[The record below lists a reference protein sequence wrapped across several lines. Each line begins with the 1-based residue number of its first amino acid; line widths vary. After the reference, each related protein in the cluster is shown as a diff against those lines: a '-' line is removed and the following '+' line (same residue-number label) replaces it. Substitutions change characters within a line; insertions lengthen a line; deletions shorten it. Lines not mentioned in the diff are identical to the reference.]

1 MRIAKKT
8 AVFLLSLILMFSFV
22 LNPFFEAY
30 ASVPTIKSPVINA
43 PAVNTPAIAPLKR
56 LETPARVQGVNY
68 EFKDEVKRIPASME
82 YDYKPLTLD
91 KYASFDLGAKAPS
104 TPTGKTPSSLIRPGI
119 DLSQPTT
126 ATQDKEALTLDKIN
140 GIKYPAGSK
149 ILAVPKSAAASFAP
163 KKNEIYIDEEMGTA
177 FRVLDTQDADAEGNP
192 QYVVETPELTDVFKS
207 YTIPEQTIDLT
218 TGNIAYIAPEF
229 ELGPESGMSKNYI
242 AKAGISD
249 YIDFKQEGNKHILTL
264 KPGTTIFEY
273 PSEEDKKADKE
284 AKEKA
289 KKEKFE
295 GDWWEKDQSGDLRGV
310 ENESS
315 LSVKVKVK
323 EGTITVEDPKFHS
336 YFDLNP
342 LTSHVVADFYFDAK
356 ATADVT
362 LEGGITFNKTIEK
375 CVYGYEI
382 DLGKVLG
389 GEKGNKAFVGIF
401 IVIGVEGKINIEVR
415 TVTTGD
421 ARAGFAYKAFGYG
434 GIPYFVGPYATYR
447 PASFDMSFT
456 VDGEINSKL
465 ACVPQV
471 GVIIWGKELG
481 VLQIW
486 VGFKSKAVF
495 SASGGG
501 GSSGAQDFKASGS
514 ITLDAFGEL
523 VGYLLGS
530 KYSIFYIDYP
540 LYKGEWSVGIEASGS
555 GGDAVREVTPIFR
568 VTADAYT
575 DTIEG
580 RVLFDTANKLET
592 GYAGENSGIEST
604 QKPYANGRYELEI
617 WDGGSVKYRIPG
629 LTNAEGNFTIKDT
642 TRYSIRPTD
651 RVIVKIENS
660 PVFEIEQSK
669 FKVIGNSKDIRAT
682 VPFSQADINL
692 DAFNDVISGWVS
704 GNYTGP
710 VKVTV
715 LDDNKSN
722 VFYIN
727 AVNGIFKFEY
737 PIDESTLWAFAGV
750 EFEGSQFPAAQQLR
764 YPNLDAL
771 TLNFYN
777 DFSQQ
782 SETTNNNSGSSL
794 VNSKR
799 IDIIHRDISLPDSI
813 ANAQDHT
820 TEMMG
825 EDIEGNKFIKPTS
838 IFGTVTNKG
847 DMGWI
852 QSRGDEYVR
861 SGTNNGNLRHFEG
874 NVKITEISVQSALEA
889 MMEDLKGPHD
899 NWIPK
904 PLGRPEWTATTQ
916 AQQAVELKAVRDR
929 SAAKGF
935 RIEQIPTSA
944 ARFEFDRPEV
954 CAYKIEIEHEGH
966 TLEKIY
972 NPYAYHYN
980 NNQQSLEDFIGPL
993 QEAATLVTEERID
1006 SVVNPADAMNQWSA
1020 TWITQIGSMELTQ
1033 NGNTVEG
1040 TIMQGTTSFP
1050 VQGTVKNG
1058 VFKGSYLVPSESLFG
1073 SDIVT
1078 FEMDISADGKS
1089 INFRNIGSGTRLK
1102 GLNGTRA
1109 MKQ

>member
-1 MRIAKKT
+1 MGNAKKT
-8 AVFLLSLILMFSFV
+8 AAFLLSLILVFSLV

-30 ASVPTIKSPVINA
+30 ANVPIIKPPVINA
-43 PAVNTPAIAPLKR
+43 PAVKPPIISPLRR
-56 LETPARVQGVNY
+56 LETPARVQGVSY
-68 EFKDEVKRIPASME
+68 EFKDEVKRIPASMK
-82 YDYKPLTLD
+82 YDFEPLTLD
-91 KYASFDLGAKAPS
+91 KFASFELEAKSPS
-104 TPTGKTPSSLIRPGI
+104 VQARKGI
-119 DLSQPTT
+119 DLSNTGMPGAETT
-126 ATQDKEALTLDKIN
+126 EPATAAQDENALTFDKVN

-149 ILAVPKSAAASFAP
+149 ILAVPKSVAASFAP
-163 KKNEIYIDEEMGTA
+163 KTNEIYIDEEMGTA
-177 FRVLDTQDADAEGNP
+177 FRVLDAQNADAEGNH

-229 ELGPESGMSKNYI
+229 ELNPDSGMPKDYVAS
-242 AKAGISD
+242 AGISD
-249 YIDFKQEGNKHILTL
+249 LINFKQEGNKHIITF
-264 KPGTTIFEY
+264 KPGITVFEY
-273 PSEEDKKADKE
+273 PFKEEE
-284 AKEKA
+284 KEKP

-295 GDWWEKDQSGDLRGV
+295 GEWWEKDQSGDLRGV

-315 LSVKVKVK
+315 LKVNVKVK

-362 LEGGITFNKTIEK
+362 LEGDITFNKTIEK

-401 IVIGVEGKINIEVR
+401 IVIGVEGKIHVEVR
-415 TVTTGD
+415 TITTGD

-501 GSSGAQDFKASGS
+501 GTNGAQDFNASGS

-530 KYSIFYIDYP
+530 RYSIFYIDYP
-540 LYKGEWSVGIEASGS
+540 LYKGEWSIGVEASGS
-555 GGDAVREVTPIFR
+555 GGDAVREVIPHFR

-580 RVLFDTANKLET
+580 KVLFDTANKSET
-592 GYAGENSGIEST
+592 GYAGEDSDIESGK
-604 QKPYANGRYELEI
+604 KPYANGRYELEV
-617 WDGGSVKYRIPG
+617 WDGSGVKYRIPG
-629 LTNAEGNFTIKDT
+629 LTNAEGSFTVKDPA
-642 TRYSIRPTD
+642 RYSIRPTD

-660 PVFEIEQSK
+660 PVFEIEQIK
-669 FKVIGNSKDIRAT
+669 YKVVGNSKEIRAT
-682 VPFSQADINL
+682 VPFSQSDINL
-692 DAFNDVISGWVS
+692 DAFNDVITGWVS

-715 LDDNKSN
+715 FDDNKN
-722 VFYIN
+722 NGFYIN

-750 EFEGSQFPAAQQLR
+750 EFEGSQFPAFPPLR
-764 YPNLDAL
+764 YPSLDAL

-782 SETTNNNSGSSL
+782 SETTNNNIGSSL
-794 VNSKR
+794 INSRR
-799 IDIIHRDISLPDSI
+799 INIIDRGISLPDSI
-813 ANAQDHT
+813 PNIQDHT
-820 TEMMG
+820 AEMTG
-825 EDIEGNKFIKPTS
+825 EDIEGNKFIRPTK
-838 IFGTVTNKG
+838 IFGTITNKG

-852 QSRGDEYVR
+852 QSQGDEYVR
-861 SGTNNGNLRHFEG
+861 TGTNNGNLRYFEG

-904 PLGRPEWTATTQ
+904 PLGRPAWTATVQ
-916 AQQAVELKAVRDR
+916 ARQAMELKQESENSSPV
-929 SAAKGF
+929 
-935 RIEQIPTSA
+935 EIPTSA
-944 ARFEFDRPEV
+944 ARFEFNQPKV
-954 CAYKIEIEHEGH
+954 CAYKIEIEHEGR

-993 QEAATLVTEERID
+993 REALTLVTEEKID
-1006 SVVNPADAMNQWSA
+1006 SVVNPADVMNQWNA
-1020 TWITQIGSMELTQ
+1020 AWLTQIGRMELTQ
-1033 NGNTVEG
+1033 NGNMVEG
-1040 TIMQGTTSFP
+1040 SITQGETSFP
-1050 VQGTVKNG
+1050 VQGTVTDG
-1058 VFKGSYLVPSESLFG
+1058 VFKGSYMVPSESLFG

-1078 FEMDISADGKS
+1078 FEMEISPDGKS
-1089 INFRNIGSGTRLK
+1089 INFRNIGSDTRLK

-1109 MKQ
+1109 IKQ